1 MSRFQDQSQ
10 DRSDV
15 ADASNFPRVN
25 VGDAERWLSAVG
37 GGALAVYGLKRGG
50 LGGTLLL
57 AVGGALVYR
66 GYTGHCSAYAA
77 LGKSTAEPAPP
88 EEYFE
93 RGIHVEESVIVDRP
107 AAELYAFWK
116 QLENLPTFMRHLKSV
131 TKIDDRRSHWVANA
145 PAGMTAEWD
154 AEVINDERDALIAW
168 RSLGGAT
175 VDNAGSVRFVPDA
188 FGRATEVRVTM
199 DYIPPA
205 GRVGAVIATLFGG
218 DPALTIREDLRRF
231 KRALETGQTAGA
243 ASGVEGQPQVAR
255 AETSA

>member
-1 MSRFQDQSQ
+1 MSRFPDQSQ
-10 DRSDV
+10 DRSDA
-15 ADASNFPRVN
+15 ADAADFPRVN
-25 VGDAERWLSAVG
+25 VGDSERWLSAVG

-50 LGGTLLL
+50 LGGALLL

-77 LGKSTAEPAPP
+77 LGKNTAEPAPP

-93 RGIHVEESVIVDRP
+93 RGIHVEESITVNRP

-116 QLENLPTFMRHLKSV
+116 RLENLPTFMDHLKSV
-131 TKIDDRRSHWVANA
+131 TKVDDKRSHWVANA

-154 AEVINDERDALIAW
+154 AEIINDERNALIAW

-175 VDNAGSVRFVPDA
+175 VDNAGSVRFVADA
-188 FGRATEVRVTM
+188 GGRGTEVRVTM

-205 GRVGAVIATLFGG
+205 GRVGSVIATLFGE
-218 DPALTIREDLRRF
+218 DPSQTIREDLRRF
-231 KRALETGQTAGA
+231 KRAMESGQAAGGDVQ
-243 ASGVEGQPQVAR
+243 SQVAR
-255 AETSA
+255 AGASA